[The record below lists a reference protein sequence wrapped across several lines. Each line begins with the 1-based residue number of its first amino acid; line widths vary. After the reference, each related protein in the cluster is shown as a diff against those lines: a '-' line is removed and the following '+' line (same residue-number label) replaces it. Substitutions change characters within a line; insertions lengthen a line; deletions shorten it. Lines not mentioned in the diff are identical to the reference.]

1 MNRLLKILTAFVL
14 GISLLTACEDN
25 GWEKGSAKLEKS
37 RYISPK
43 AADFVQ
49 MTDRSGQ
56 DEAEDGY
63 FPKDIDEISF
73 TVVCRSDKQYFY
85 GEGGDNSLEV
95 KKDGE
100 WYKLAYKKESWKAAG
115 WVLNR
120 NFKTNLTFYKSD
132 FDYDFEAGEYR
143 YIMPITAEGDA
154 EESLII
160 YYFRLFDSYPF
171 GDISAD
177 DIESCIATDM
187 WTNTKLNDKQTQKL
201 LETVRM
207 IKLKNDSK
215 VRSND
220 YLGGGEYFE
229 IQLKNGE
236 KIRIHIMPNNDE
248 IIINGFV
255 YQSVDNKTNEL
266 KELYDSVQNNA
277 AVEKSRYTDI
287 ENPEKMKIEADN
299 GEFPT
304 DFIRI
309 QLALSFYDIF
319 GDDKYVYY
327 EESAA
332 NTLEVKKDGEW
343 YVIPNKNDSS
353 QAHRQSLNEYVYHP
367 FAFDRY
373 DYSYHFKAGEYRYI
387 LNISCISGKE
397 EKQTPTVFHF
407 KLVDRDSGK
416 FFRPYEDI
424 SKDDIES
431 CCANSYFGGTKE
443 LTDDQTDELL
453 DIIKEIELV
462 RGSERPNDYAGGG
475 PNDFIITLKSGKKV
489 GICASI
495 GSVCEY
501 LLDDGMIYRA
511 TVSKNDELYELYH
524 KLFPLP
530 ETSEE
535 SK

>member
-1 MNRLLKILTAFVL
+1 MKKFL
-14 GISLLTACEDN
+14 SLLTAAVICIAMLTACGESRK
-25 GWEKGSAKLEKS
+25 KGLEKS
-37 RYISPK
+37 RYVSPK

-56 DEAEDGY
+56 YEAEDGY

-160 YYFRLFDSYPF
+160 YYFRLFDSYPYA
-171 GDISAD
+171 DISSD
-177 DIESCIATDM
+177 DVESCYASEVTKK
-187 WTNTKLNDKQTQKL
+187 TKLTDEQTEKL
-201 LETVRM
+201 LAIVRK
-207 IKLKNDSK
+207 IKLKNDS
-215 VRSND
+215 RASDNS
-220 YLGGGEYFE
+220 YLGIVEFFE
-229 IQLKNGE
+229 IDLKSGE

-407 KLVDRDSGK
+407 KLVDRDCGK

-424 SKDDIES
+424 SKSDIKS
-431 CCANSYFGGTKE
+431 CIANGYYSEQKE
-443 LTDDQTDELL
+443 LTDEQIDELL
-453 DIIKEIELV
+453 DIIKDIELI
-462 RGSERPNDYAGGG
+462 RGSERPNDYLGGSFD
-475 PNDFIITLKSGKKV
+475 DFVITLKSGKTID
-489 GICASI
+489 ICASL
-495 GSVCEY
+495 GSVCEF
-501 LLDDGMIYRA
+501 LLDDGMVYRA
-511 TVSKNDELYELYH
+511 VEGKHDELGELYNR
-524 KLFPLP
+524 LCPIP
-530 ETSEE
+530 ETSEDGE
-535 SK
+535 

>member
-56 DEAEDGY
+56 DKAEDGY

-85 GEGGDNSLEV
+85 GEGGSNSLEV

-143 YIMPITAEGDA
+143 YIMPITAEGDS

-160 YYFRLFDSYPF
+160 YYFRLFDSYPYA
-171 GDISAD
+171 DISAD
-177 DIESCIATDM
+177 DVESCYACEVTKK
-187 WTNTKLNDKQTQKL
+187 TKLTDEQTEKL
-201 LETVRM
+201 LAIVRK
-207 IKLKNDSK
+207 IKLKNDSRASDNSY
-215 VRSND
+215 VGAID
-220 YLGGGEYFE
+220 DFE
-229 IQLKNGE
+229 IDLKSG
-236 KIRIHIMPNNDE
+236 KSLYIPIMPQEDDF
-248 IIINGFV
+248 IMGS
-255 YQSVDNKTNEL
+255 YAYCAVDNKTNEL

-475 PNDFIITLKSGKKV
+475 TNDFIITLKSGKKV

>member
-1 MNRLLKILTAFVL
+1 MSTILVTGASGMIGTYLVS
-14 GISLLTACEDN
+14 SLL
-25 GWEKGSAKLEKS
+25 GKKHK
-37 RYISPK
+37 
-43 AADFVQ
+43 V
-49 MTDRSGQ
+49 
-56 DEAEDGY
+56 
-63 FPKDIDEISF
+63 
-73 TVVCRSDKQYFY
+73 Y
-85 GEGGDNSLEV
+85 G
-95 KKDGE
+95 
-100 WYKLAYKKESWKAAG
+100 
-115 WVLNR
+115 
-120 NFKTNLTFYKSD
+120 
-132 FDYDFEAGEYR
+132 
-143 YIMPITAEGDA
+143 
-154 EESLII
+154 
-160 YYFRLFDSYPF
+160 
-171 GDISAD
+171 
-177 DIESCIATDM
+177 
-187 WTNTKLNDKQTQKL
+187 
-201 LETVRM
+201 
-207 IKLKNDSK
+207 
-215 VRSND
+215 
-220 YLGGGEYFE
+220 
-229 IQLKNGE
+229 
-236 KIRIHIMPNNDE
+236 
-248 IIINGFV
+248 
-255 YQSVDNKTNEL
+255 VDNKTNEL